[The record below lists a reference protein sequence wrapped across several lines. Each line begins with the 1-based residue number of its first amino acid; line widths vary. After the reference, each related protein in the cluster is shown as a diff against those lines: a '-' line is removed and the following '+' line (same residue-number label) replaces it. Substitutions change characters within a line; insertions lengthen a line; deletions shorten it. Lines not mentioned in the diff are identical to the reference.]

1 MPTAT
6 SATSAV
12 SAASNYAIDFGTA
25 DVGYIYTAVALQT
38 SDTNTALMINQ
49 AEGMQSRNKQINELR
64 MLKTRLQ
71 ACNPNNKT
79 GTDFEPLSS
88 LPTGVYDPTLYTAEW
103 GKADTLF
110 YDSLKLKND
119 LTAAGFVA
127 KDGGTRGPGDGH
139 SADATFD
146 QMNDWLSQ
154 ISNQIDSL
162 TSTTST
168 DSIYLQQFLN
178 KSTNAMEQGSNVQKK
193 VYDTKSS
200 ITRNIGA

>member
-6 SATSAV
+6 SATSAA
-12 SAASNYAIDFGTA
+12 SPASNYSIDFGTA

-88 LPTGVYDPTLYTAEW
+88 LPKGVYDPTLYTAEW
-103 GKADTLF
+103 GEQDTLF
-110 YDSLKLKND
+110 YDSLKLKTD
-119 LTAAGFVA
+119 LAAAGFVP
-127 KDGGTRGPGDGH
+127 KDGGTRGPDSSH
-139 SADATFD
+139 VSDATFD